1 MEPKQEEDQ
10 TNNEEIKTTEA
21 EKLSKKAE
29 LGYPK
34 QVVYCPSIN

>member
-1 MEPKQEEDQ
+1 MEPKQEDQ
-10 TNNEEIKTTEA
+10 TTTEEIKTTEG

-34 QVVYCPSIN
+34 QVVYCPSMH